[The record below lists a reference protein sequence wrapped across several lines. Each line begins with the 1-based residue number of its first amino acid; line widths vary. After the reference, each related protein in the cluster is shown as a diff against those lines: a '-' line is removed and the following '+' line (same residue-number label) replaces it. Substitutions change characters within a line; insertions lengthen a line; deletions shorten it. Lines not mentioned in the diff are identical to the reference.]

1 MSTGLYDRKLQG
13 SQCFVNLLMKTNT
26 YCILAGS
33 DDESDASDTNYNR
46 EDVTEHD
53 FYDDLKVNEEDELAL
68 QMFQN
73 K

>member
-1 MSTGLYDRKLQG
+1 
-13 SQCFVNLLMKTNT
+13 MKTNT